1 MKLRKIQGKKAQF
14 ESILFGIIMIVIIG
28 ILLFFLSHFNK
39 EIYDSFNEV
48 LTESKYNDSEAT
60 DAIQKFQTIEGSNI
74 WDYAFLA
81 IFIGIMIQ
89 MLLLSFATRINVAFY
104 WIFSILAIV
113 ILFVGVVMSNMWMK
127 LVEQPE
133 FVTTI
138 TRFPITNTLLGTY
151 YPTVITM
158 FILIAMIV
166 LFGKPPGQT

>member
-74 WDYAFLA
+74 WDYVFLS
-81 IFIGIMIQ
+81 IF
-89 MLLLSFATRINVAFY
+89 
-104 WIFSILAIV
+104 ILAIV